1 MSADTY
7 DARSSARLLAVQA
20 LYQMDIARTPLEV
33 IIREFGEHRLE
44 AKLDDMELPAADGA
58 HFELVLRGVVDNQ
71 IHIDRIIDGK
81 LAENWRL
88 ARLDSTLRAILRCG
102 VLELTEAPAI
112 PPKVVVS
119 QYADIAHAFFYGAEG
134 GMANALLDNVA
145 QALNDTSNNENTAV

>member
-33 IIREFGEHRLE
+33 ILREFNEHRME
-44 AKLDDMELPAADGA
+44 AKLDDIELPASDSA
-58 HFELVLRGVVDNQ
+58 HFEFVLRGVVDNQ
-71 IHIDRIIDGK
+71 TQIDRMIDAK
-81 LAENWRL
+81 LAENWSL
-88 ARLDSTLRAILRCG
+88 PRLDSTLRAILRCG
-102 VLELTEAPAI
+102 VQELLNAPQV

-119 QYADIAHAFFYGAEG
+119 QYADIAHAFFEAAEG

-145 QALNDTSNNENTAV
+145 RALNEDEAAI

>member
-33 IIREFGEHRLE
+33 ILREFNEHRME
-44 AKLDDMELPAADGA
+44 AKLDDIELPAADSA
-58 HFELVLRGVVDNQ
+58 HFEFVLRGVVDNQ
-71 IHIDRIIDGK
+71 TQIDRMIDAN
-81 LAENWRL
+81 LAENWSL
-88 ARLDSTLRAILRCG
+88 PRLDSTLRAILRCG
-102 VLELTEAPAI
+102 VQELLNAPQV

-119 QYADIAHAFFYGAEG
+119 QYADIAHAFFEAAEG

-145 QALNDTSNNENTAV
+145 RALNEDEAAI